1 MGDLKTFLYE
11 GETKDKYSFAIGG
24 FADDNFELP
33 SGFLSDIYFGS
44 FKDPVAVDV
53 RLYNIIKEG
62 IEPFTDAIK
71 VLGASIRIDDT
82 NEACGALLGRLD
94 SNEESAFGR
103 LSKLYDDLFEI
114 SFPGKF
120 GVSFKGSMMEA
131 DEIAAKLTIIA
142 DQITHINVNHIND
155 ITNLMNKEADIWMM
169 VSDGSG
175 NSVGSVFVSEKG
187 LTKKSIIKESF

>member
-11 GETKDKYSFAIGG
+11 GETKDKCSFAIGG
-24 FADDNFELP
+24 FADGNLDFP
-33 SGFLSDIYFGS
+33 SDFLNDIYFGS

-53 RLYNIIKEG
+53 RLYNIIKEE
-62 IEPFTDAIK
+62 IRPFTDVIK
-71 VLGASIRIDDT
+71 VLGASIKIDDSI
-82 NEACGALLGRLD
+82 EACGALLGRLD
-94 SNEESAFGR
+94 SNGESAFGR

-120 GVSFKGSMMEA
+120 GVSFKGSMIKA

-142 DQITHINVNHIND
+142 EQITHINVNHIND

-175 NSVGSVFVSEKG
+175 NSVGSVVVSENG
-187 LTKKSIIKESF
+187 LIKKAIIKESF